1 MKNFN
6 SLTQLLLT
14 ILLSNLFA
22 DYSVENAFP
31 NLTFEDPVGIYHAGD
46 GSNRIFILEQQGQI
60 KVFDNNLNT
69 TSSETFLDIRS
80 ISTSN
85 FPSI

>member
-6 SLTQLLLT
+6 SLTQLLLA

-31 NLTFEDPVGIYHAGD
+31 NLTFEDPIYYQNKSID
-46 GSNRIFILEQQGQI
+46 WDPPDITET
-60 KVFDNNLNT
+60 LN
-69 TSSETFLDIRS
+69 EF
-80 ISTSN
+80 
-85 FPSI
+85 